1 MKSQLLRETK
11 PSNCGSY
18 ARVGVGLGLILG
30 SLAGLG
36 ALMVSGSAFGAP
48 ALFGMTLLG
57 CLAMGLGA
65 ILICCNS
72 LKPVRN
78 QDRYNRLR
86 DSANG
91 SINGDEGGH
100 YYQNPSAPPMATP
113 YYYLEAGGGG
123 AKGMGLSPG

>member
-1 MKSQLLRETK
+1 
-11 PSNCGSY
+11 
-18 ARVGVGLGLILG
+18 
-30 SLAGLG
+30 
-36 ALMVSGSAFGAP
+36 
-48 ALFGMTLLG
+48 
-57 CLAMGLGA
+57 MGLGA

-100 YYQNPSAPPMATP
+100 YYQNLSAPPMATP
-113 YYYLEAGGGG
+113 YYDLEAGGGG